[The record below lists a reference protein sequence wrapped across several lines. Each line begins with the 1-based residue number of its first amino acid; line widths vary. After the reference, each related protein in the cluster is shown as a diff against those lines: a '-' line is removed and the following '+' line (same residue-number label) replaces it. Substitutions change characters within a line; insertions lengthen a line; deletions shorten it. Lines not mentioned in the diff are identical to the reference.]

1 MICPRCQTRNELGA
15 SQCTN
20 CGAPF
25 TRRAARRARPEQRS
39 RGYEYNYQ
47 QAAYPAGESTYNQ
60 DTDSYKPRR
69 QRRAYRR
76 NVGPG
81 NRAIGGLIA
90 FLIITIVIISGAA
103 LLGSGDRVDRIGD
116 GISESVSGM
125 VDFSSD
131 DSEPEIEVPEAPP
144 QPQGE
149 QTWIITQDEL
159 NQRIQNNPDAFS
171 PASDVQVQFNE
182 GTVTV
187 DFRAYG
193 ASGTYYGSLT
203 TQDGVPVV
211 ADSTIDGALGFVV
224 GSSRIDEALNREM
237 AAIVQ
242 EQNVSVQS
250 VHVRP
255 GEMVF
260 GIGS

>member
-1 MICPRCQTRNELGA
+1 MICPRCNTRNELGA

-25 TRRAARRARPEQRS
+25 TRRAARRARPEQRAH
-39 RGYEYNYQ
+39 GYQYNYQ
-47 QAAYPAGESTYNQ
+47 RAAHPAGATGYAQ
-60 DTDSYKPRR
+60 DTDYPAPRR
-69 QRRAYRR
+69 KRREYRR
-76 NVGPG
+76 GVGPG
-81 NRAIGGLIA
+81 SRAIGGLIA

-103 LLGSGDRVDRIGD
+103 LLGSGDRVDRISEGV
-116 GISESVSGM
+116 SESFSGI
-125 VDFSSD
+125 VDFSTD
-131 DSEPEIEVPEAPP
+131 DSEPDIDVPEAPA

-149 QTWIITQDEL
+149 QTWVITQDEL

-171 PASDVQVQFNE
+171 PASDVSVEFNE

-187 DFRAYG
+187 NFRAYG

-203 TQDGVPVV
+203 TRDGVPVV

-242 EQNVSVQS
+242 EQNVSVES

-260 GIGS
+260 GIS